1 MVRAMLR
8 EKEGEL
14 RRKHLLVRIMVMT
27 LVMVVMMEGKER
39 VRSS

>member
-14 RRKHLLVRIMVMT
+14 RRKRLLVRIMVMI
-27 LVMVVMMEGKER
+27 VMVLMMEGKER